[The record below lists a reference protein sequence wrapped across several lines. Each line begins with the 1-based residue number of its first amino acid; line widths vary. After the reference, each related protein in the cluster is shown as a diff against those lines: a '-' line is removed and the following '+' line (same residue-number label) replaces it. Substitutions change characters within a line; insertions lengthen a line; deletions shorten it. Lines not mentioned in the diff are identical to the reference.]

1 MCKQRGPQSSENTV
15 SLGHEVKDAKG
26 MVGRAEGRWEVAERT
41 HDGMVTVALG
51 GPLAPLGTEGTPGSR
66 RQGEQQKAAT
76 SQHQDQAGPHATAQ
90 GPGVLVGQG
99 RGHGGLGADP
109 LHQGSHG
116 MPEDLQADED
126 QQACGER
133 TDVVLRPWGV
143 PH

>member
-1 MCKQRGPQSSENTV
+1 MQRGWWGGRS
-15 SLGHEVKDAKG
+15 G
-26 MVGRAEGRWEVAERT
+26 VGKLLRECRA
-41 HDGMVTVALG
+41 VALG
-51 GPLAPLGTEGTPGSR
+51 GPLAPLGTEGTPGSG

-99 RGHGGLGADP
+99 RGRGGLGADP

-133 TDVVLRPWGV
+133 RTDVVLRPRGSPTEV
-143 PH
+143 

>member
-1 MCKQRGPQSSENTV
+1 MQTAWAPEFREHSLSGARGERCKGDGGEGGGALGSS
-15 SLGHEVKDAKG
+15 
-26 MVGRAEGRWEVAERT
+26 ERT

-116 MPEDLQADED
+116 MPEDL
-126 QQACGER
+126 
-133 TDVVLRPWGV
+133 
-143 PH
+143 